1 MKLVTVFG
9 GTGFLGRYIVEGL
22 AREGVT
28 VRIAVRHPD
37 RAVLHAAPD
46 GGQITSMAADVR
58 DEGAVAAAV
67 AGADGV
73 VNAVSAYVE
82 QGGITYRDIHE
93 RGAGNIARACHQQD
107 VQRLVHIS
115 GIGADPASTSRYIG
129 ARGRGDLIV
138 QQAFPRAMILRP
150 SVMFGPDD
158 AFLNVLAKIIR
169 LTPVIPLIGGGRT
182 RLQPIHVRDV
192 AEAARRS
199 LLTPGSEGHIYE
211 LGGAETYTLREI
223 TEMVA
228 ARMGRRRAFIPVP
241 FGLAHSLARLFE
253 LLPAA
258 PLTVAQVD
266 LLLNDSLPASGMPGL
281 RELGILPHRL
291 EDALADLPAAP

>member
-1 MKLVTVFG
+1 MASCPGVLPAEGETTPPGKGHGNMKLVTVFG

-22 AREGVT
+22 AREGVA

-46 GGQITSMAADVR
+46 GGQITSMVADVR

-93 RGAGNIARACHQQD
+93 RGAGNIARACNQQD
-107 VQRLVHIS
+107 VQCLVHIS

-129 ARGRGDLIV
+129 ARGRGDLV
-138 QQAFPRAMILRP
+138 VRQAFPRAVILRP

-182 RLQPIHVRDV
+182 RLQPIHVLDV

-211 LGGAETYTLREI
+211 LGGAETYTLRGNHRNGRSSHGASTRVHSGPI
-223 TEMVA
+223 WAGSFAGSIVRVTPRCA
-228 ARMGRRRAFIPVP
+228 AHRRPGRP
-241 FGLAHSLARLFE
+241 SLE
-253 LLPAA
+253 
-258 PLTVAQVD
+258 
-266 LLLNDSLPASGMPGL
+266 
-281 RELGILPHRL
+281 
-291 EDALADLPAAP
+291 

>member
-9 GTGFLGRYIVEGL
+9 GTGFLGRHIAERL
-22 AREGVT
+22 SREGVA
-28 VRIAVRHPD
+28 VRIAVRHRD
-37 RAVLHAAPD
+37 QAIFHAAPD
-46 GGQITSMAADVR
+46 GGQITSMTADVR
-58 DEGAVAAAV
+58 DEAAV
-67 AGADGV
+67 GAAIAGVDGV
-73 VNAVSAYVE
+73 VNAVSAYAE

-93 RGAGNIARACHQQD
+93 RGAGNIARACHQQN
-107 VQRLVHIS
+107 VQCLVHIS
-115 GIGADPASTSRYIG
+115 GIGADPASTSPYIG
-129 ARGRGDLIV
+129 ARGRGDLLV
-138 QQAFPRAMILRP
+138 QQAFPRATILRP

-169 LTPVIPLIGGGRT
+169 LTPVIPLIGGGWT
-182 RLQPIHVRDV
+182 RLQPVHVRDV
-192 AEAARRS
+192 AEAALRS
-199 LLTPGSEGHIYE
+199 LLNPGSEGHIYE
-211 LGGAETYTLREI
+211 LGGAEAYTLREI
-223 TEMVA
+223 TELVA
-228 ARMGRRRAFIPVP
+228 ARMGRRPAFIPIP
-241 FGLAHSLARLFE
+241 FALAHLLARLFE

>member
-1 MKLVTVFG
+1 
-9 GTGFLGRYIVEGL
+9 
-22 AREGVT
+22 
-28 VRIAVRHPD
+28 
-37 RAVLHAAPD
+37 
-46 GGQITSMAADVR
+46 
-58 DEGAVAAAV
+58 
-67 AGADGV
+67 
-73 VNAVSAYVE
+73 
-82 QGGITYRDIHE
+82 
-93 RGAGNIARACHQQD
+93 
-107 VQRLVHIS
+107 
-115 GIGADPASTSRYIG
+115 
-129 ARGRGDLIV
+129 
-138 QQAFPRAMILRP
+138 
-150 SVMFGPDD
+150 MFGPDD

-169 LTPVIPLIGGGRT
+169 WTPVIPLIGGGRT

-199 LLTPGSEGHIYE
+199 LLNPGSEGHIHE

-228 ARMGRRRAFIPVP
+228 ARMGRRRAFISVT

-281 RELGILPHRL
+281 QELGILPRRL
-291 EDALADLPAAP
+291 EDALVDLPAAP

>member
-9 GTGFLGRYIVEGL
+9 GTGFLGRHIVEGL
-22 AREGVT
+22 SREGVA
-28 VRIAVRHPD
+28 VRIAVRHQD
-37 RAVLHAAPD
+37 QAIFHGALD
-46 GGQITSMAADVR
+46 GGQITSVAVDVR
-58 DEGAVAAAV
+58 DEGAVGAAI
-67 AGADGV
+67 AGVDGV
-73 VNAVSAYVE
+73 VNAVSAYAE
-82 QGGITYRDIHE
+82 KGGITYRDIHE
-93 RGAGNIARACHQQD
+93 RGAGNIARACHGQD
-107 VQRLVHIS
+107 IQRLVHIS
-115 GIGADPASTSRYIG
+115 GIGADAASTSLYIG
-129 ARGRGDLIV
+129 ARGRGDLLV
-138 QQAFPRAMILRP
+138 QQAFSRATILRP

-169 LTPVIPLIGGGRT
+169 LTPVIPLIGGGWT

-192 AEAARRS
+192 AEAALRS
-199 LLTPGSEGHIYE
+199 LQNPGSEGHIYE

-291 EDALADLPAAP
+291 EHALADLPAAP

>member
-1 MKLVTVFG
+1 M
-9 GTGFLGRYIVEGL
+9 
-22 AREGVT
+22 
-28 VRIAVRHPD
+28 RHQD
-37 RAVLHAAPD
+37 QAIFHGAPD
-46 GGQITSMAADVR
+46 GGQITSTAADVR
-58 DEGAVAAAV
+58 DEGAGGAAISGV
-67 AGADGV
+67 DGV
-73 VNAVSAYVE
+73 VNAVSAYAE
-82 QGGITYRDIHE
+82 KGGITYRDIHE

-107 VQRLVHIS
+107 VQCLVHIS
-115 GIGADPASTSRYIG
+115 GIGADPASTSLYIG
-129 ARGRGDLIV
+129 ARGRGDLLV
-138 QQAFPRAMILRP
+138 RQVFPRATILRP

-158 AFLNVLAKIIR
+158 AFLNALAKIIR
-169 LTPVIPLIGGGRT
+169 LTPVTPLIGGGRT

-199 LLTPGSEGHIYE
+199 LLNPGSEGHIYE

-228 ARMGRRRAFIPVP
+228 ARMGRRRAFFSVP

-266 LLLNDSLPASGMPGL
+266 LLLDDSLPASGMPGL
-281 RELGILPHRL
+281 RELGVLPHRL
-291 EDALADLPAAP
+291 EDALADIPAAP

>member
-1 MKLVTVFG
+1 
-9 GTGFLGRYIVEGL
+9 
-22 AREGVT
+22 
-28 VRIAVRHPD
+28 
-37 RAVLHAAPD
+37 
-46 GGQITSMAADVR
+46 MAADVR

-107 VQRLVHIS
+107 LQCLVHIS

-129 ARGRGDLIV
+129 ARGRGDLLV
-138 QQAFPRAMILRP
+138 QQAFPRAVILRP

-169 LTPVIPLIGGGRT
+169 LTPVIPLIGGGWT

-192 AEAARRS
+192 AEAALRS
-199 LLTPGSEGHIYE
+199 LQNPGSEGHIYE

-241 FGLAHSLARLFE
+241 FALAHSLARLFE